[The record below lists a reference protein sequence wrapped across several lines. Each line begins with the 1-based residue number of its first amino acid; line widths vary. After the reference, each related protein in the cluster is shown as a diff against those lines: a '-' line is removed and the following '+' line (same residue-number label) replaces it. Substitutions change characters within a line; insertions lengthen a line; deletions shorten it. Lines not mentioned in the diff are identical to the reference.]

1 MRFGRELCAGLA
13 FLLAAGA
20 HAEPP
25 NPLLWKVS
33 DGDNSV
39 YLLGTFHLLK
49 QEDYPL
55 DARVYAALDDAEKVL
70 FEIAPEVL
78 ADPRLGRR
86 FAQAGLRTDGRRL
99 QDTLDAKTW
108 AGLKALAVEAE
119 VPETALQQMKP
130 WFAALTLSMSKMT
143 GLGLDPA
150 LGLDKHLGN
159 RAALLG
165 KPSGG
170 LETVEQQIAL
180 FDGLAPNVQIEQ
192 VRDLVERGYEI
203 QAETAWLHD
212 QWRDG
217 DEDALYWGMAAAM
230 KARDAKL
237 YARINTDRNASWM
250 PRLRELLEA
259 SGTDDALVAVGTL
272 HLLGAEGLV
281 QRLAAEGYSVERL

>member
-1 MRFGRELCAGLA
+1 VRLGRGLCAGLA

-108 AGLKALAVEAE
+108 AGLKALAVEAA
-119 VPETALQQMKP
+119 VPEAALQQMKP

-259 SGTDDALVAVGTL
+259 PSADDALVAVGAL

>member
-1 MRFGRELCAGLA
+1 MNPWRGLCASSALVLA
-13 FLLAAGA
+13 SLAC
-20 HAEPP
+20 AEPP
-25 NPLLWKVS
+25 KPLLWKVS

-49 QEDYPL
+49 TEDYPL
-55 DARVYAALDDAEKVL
+55 DVRVYDALNDAETVL

-78 ADPRLGRR
+78 ADPHLGRR

-99 QDTLDAKTW
+99 QDTLDASTW
-108 AGLKALAVEAE
+108 QRLRALAAEAAVSE
-119 VPETALQQMKP
+119 EALQRMKP
-130 WFAALTLSMSKMT
+130 WFAALTLSMVKMT
-143 GLGLDPA
+143 NLGLDPA

-159 RAALLG
+159 RAVTLG

-170 LETVEQQIAL
+170 LETAEQQIAL
-180 FDGLAPNVQIEQ
+180 FDGLAQNVQIEQ
-192 VRDLVERGYEI
+192 VRDLVERGHEI

-230 KARDAKL
+230 KARDPKL

-250 PRLRELLEA
+250 PRLRALLESA
-259 SGTDDALVAVGTL
+259 GTDDALVAVGTL

-281 QRLAAEGYSVERL
+281 QRLAAEGYRVERL